1 MHVNICFYSAVNKQ
15 GTRSRSHR
23 KHPSIHGPFHAQE
36 LQQFCQQLPQLI
48 STMSLYHTKSAT
60 YIGIA
65 SFKAH
70 SPSFFSP
77 SSLWKLTF
85 IFGRRVASSDWSNW
99 SKWAASPW
107 CTVSGEMDGRKWSEW
122 CGATASGKKAVK
134 LDAIGPKP
142 CPWWPS
148 AKQVECPSWLCWPVR
163 SDTKLLIA
171 DFKAMLLSNKAFDRQ
186 TKLLLFPTDTD
197 PKQLRTRKIAELNH
211 IPSDSGLNISFIP
224 EYASEC
230 LLCTSWHE
238 ALATWLDFID
248 PYLAVSRDTQATSP
262 LVSII
267 ARRIVIA
274 VLSVLRLCLI
284 WRPQITSQD
293 QFSIFFHHSE
303 SHIQNICVETHEQ
316 RCAMRDSQFSR
327 LSCILHT

>member
-1 MHVNICFYSAVNKQ
+1 MMRSYHGSGFGALQSYQLAAITFSHSHWNQPCHIRPISCPKAVTAVLAVPTGIND
-15 GTRSRSHR
+15 RSCTIVLAPIR
-23 KHPSIHGPFHAQE
+23 
-36 LQQFCQQLPQLI
+36 
-48 STMSLYHTKSAT
+48 T
-60 YIGIA
+60 
-65 SFKAH
+65 H

-77 SSLWKLTF
+77 SSSLWKLTF
-85 IFGRRVASSDWSNW
+85 MFGRRAASSDWSNW

-163 SDTKLLIA
+163 SETKLLIA

-186 TKLLLFPTDTD
+186 TKLLFFPTDTD
-197 PKQLRTRKIAELNH
+197 PKQPRTRKIAELNH

-284 WRPQITSQD
+284 WRLQMAR
-293 QFSIFFHHSE
+293 FIFHCLPS
-303 SHIQNICVETHEQ
+303 
-316 RCAMRDSQFSR
+316 
-327 LSCILHT
+327 

>member
-1 MHVNICFYSAVNKQ
+1 MHVNICFYSAANKQ

-23 KHPSIHGPFHAQE
+23 NHPSIHGPFHAQE

-48 STMSLYHTKSAT
+48 STLSLYHTKSAT

-85 IFGRRVASSDWSNW
+85 IFGRRAASSDWSNW

-163 SDTKLLIA
+163 SETKLLIA
-171 DFKAMLLSNKAFDRQ
+171 DFKAMLLS
-186 TKLLLFPTDTD
+186 
-197 PKQLRTRKIAELNH
+197 
-211 IPSDSGLNISFIP
+211 
-224 EYASEC
+224 
-230 LLCTSWHE
+230 
-238 ALATWLDFID
+238 
-248 PYLAVSRDTQATSP
+248 
-262 LVSII
+262 
-267 ARRIVIA
+267 
-274 VLSVLRLCLI
+274 
-284 WRPQITSQD
+284 
-293 QFSIFFHHSE
+293 
-303 SHIQNICVETHEQ
+303 EQ
-316 RCAMRDSQFSR
+316 RFSSGKKKHNGVYYR
-327 LSCILHT
+327 LSRALV

>member
-1 MHVNICFYSAVNKQ
+1 MRHFFRISPRIIKPQNIHLGAGNYGSCRQRDHVQMDSTNSSKRTNISQIQSLSIIYGACQCLFLLS
-15 GTRSRSHR
+15 TSRALALLVTATTHLFM
-23 KHPSIHGPFHAQE
+23 GQFHSQE

-48 STMSLYHTKSAT
+48 STMSLYHTQYAT

-163 SDTKLLIA
+163 SETKLLIA
-171 DFKAMLLSNKAFDRQ
+171 DFKAMLLSNKAFYRQ
-186 TKLLLFPTDTD
+186 TKLLFFPTDTD
-197 PKQLRTRKIAELNH
+197 PKRPRPRKIAELN
-211 IPSDSGLNISFIP
+211 IQSYTSDSGLNISFIP

-238 ALATWLDFID
+238 TSESWLDFTD
-248 PYLAVSRDTQATSP
+248 PYLAVSRDTS
-262 LVSII
+262 
-267 ARRIVIA
+267 
-274 VLSVLRLCLI
+274 
-284 WRPQITSQD
+284 
-293 QFSIFFHHSE
+293 
-303 SHIQNICVETHEQ
+303 SHKYSSYFAPC
-316 RCAMRDSQFSR
+316 F
-327 LSCILHT
+327 